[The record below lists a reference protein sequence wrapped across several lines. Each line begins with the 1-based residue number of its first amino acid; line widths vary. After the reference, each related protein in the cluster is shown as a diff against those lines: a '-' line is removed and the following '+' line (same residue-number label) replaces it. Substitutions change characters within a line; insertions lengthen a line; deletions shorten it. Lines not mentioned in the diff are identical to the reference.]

1 MENNTS
7 LYSKVVTYL
16 LRYSGFQGFFNL
28 GLNLYSPTLYRQLTA
43 MVHPLN
49 NDLSGRVWTYYDLG
63 VSPLRVRKS
72 FELQKKL
79 LLFIIEKEF

>member
-1 MENNTS
+1 
-7 LYSKVVTYL
+7 
-16 LRYSGFQGFFNL
+16 
-28 GLNLYSPTLYRQLTA
+28 